1 MAANAVRDSTASG
14 IRRISEDRTQW
25 RVMVETWPERDGYHG
40 RFVFFPDHTPV
51 PADARRGPDAL
62 RGRTREDLLADAYIL
77 PEDRLKQLL
86 RSLG

>member
-1 MAANAVRDSTASG
+1 MTTASG

-25 RVMVETWPERDGYHG
+25 RVLVETWPERDGYHG
-40 RFVFFPDHTPV
+40 RFVFSPEHPLV
-51 PADARRGPDAL
+51 PSDKREGPAAL
-62 RGRTREDLLADAYIL
+62 RGHTREDVIAEAYSL